1 VSLRFKTN
9 LLEHAKSVADW
20 ARAND
25 ARAFVDLDGLKLGV
39 RRGSRVIE
47 FAAQYVGHHPDGS
60 LGYFSDVSPA
70 CIGFVGWLPYP
81 VQRWDLSTSKL
92 AFKDAMRG
100 AGVRVPAGWTDLR
113 AVDDAFIVKRDR
125 SAFGYGIRGPFAAAM
140 ARDAGF
146 YLRDGEFAEA
156 FKTSRIA
163 RAWYWAGTPAVL
175 EVFAMPCVLGNGE
188 SSVDALLRQRLA
200 ADVDLPAGTDELARW
215 QGLDLRRVP
224 AAGRSLIADF
234 RYVSPFNPTLYANS
248 NRWAELCSTSIG
260 DAFADAGRRV
270 WTLIP
275 GAPAQPKAFVL
286 DAIVDDA
293 DRVWFLEVNSNAQLH
308 PDLYG
313 PMLDGLLGK
322 EASGTGAD

>member
-9 LLEHAKSVADW
+9 LLEHAKSVAAW
-20 ARAND
+20 ALAND

-47 FAAQYVGHHPDGS
+47 FAAQYVGHRPDGS
-60 LGYFSDVSPA
+60 LGYFSQVGPA

-92 AFKDAMRG
+92 AFKDAMRH
-100 AGVRVPAGWTDLR
+100 AGVQVPAGWTDLR
-113 AVDDAFIVKRDR
+113 AVDEAFIVKRDR
-125 SAFGYGIRGPFAAAM
+125 SAFGYGIRGPFAAAA

-146 YLRDGEFAEA
+146 HLRDGEFAEA

-163 RAWYWAGTPAVL
+163 RAWYWAGAAAVL
-175 EVFAMPCVLGNGE
+175 EVFAMPCVLGDGQ
-188 SSVDALLRQRLA
+188 SSVESLLRKRLGA
-200 ADVDLPAGTDELARW
+200 EVELPTGTDEIARW
-215 QGLDLRRVP
+215 QGFDLRRVP
-224 AAGRSLIADF
+224 AAGQSLIADF
-234 RYVSPFNPTLYANS
+234 RYVSPFNPTLYENS
-248 NRWAELCSTSIG
+248 NRWAELCETSVG
-260 DAFADAGRRV
+260 SAFADAGQRV

-275 GAPAQPKAFVL
+275 DAPSQPKAFVL

-313 PMLDGLLGK
+313 PMLDGLFR
-322 EASGTGAD
+322 

>member
-1 VSLRFKTN
+1 MSLRFKTN
-9 LLEHAKSVADW
+9 LLEHAKSVAAW

-25 ARAFVDLDGLKLGV
+25 ARAFMDLDGMKLGV

-47 FAAQYVGHHPDGS
+47 FAAQYVGHRPDGT
-60 LGYFSDVSPA
+60 LGYFSEVGPA

-113 AVDDAFIVKRDR
+113 AVDEAFIVKRDR
-125 SAFGYGIRGPFAAAM
+125 SAFGYGIRGPFAAAA

-146 YLRDGEFAEA
+146 RLREGEFAEA

-163 RAWYWAGTPAVL
+163 RAWYWAGTLAVL
-175 EVFAMPCVLGNGE
+175 EVFEMPCVVGDGTSCVE
-188 SSVDALLRQRLA
+188 SLLRRRLG
-200 ADVDLPAGTDELARW
+200 ADVELPTGTDEVARW
-215 QGLDLRRVP
+215 QGFDLRRDVP

-234 RYVSPFNPTLYANS
+234 RYVSPFNPTVYANS
-248 NRWAELCSTSIG
+248 NRWAELRETSIG
-260 DAFADAGRRV
+260 RAFADAGQRV
-270 WTLIP
+270 WALIP
-275 GAPAQPKAFVL
+275 DAPAQPKAFVL

-293 DRVWFLEVNSNAQLH
+293 DRVWLLEVNSNAQLH

-313 PMLDGLLGK
+313 PMLERLFR
-322 EASGTGAD
+322 